1 MKTNGFLQKNARNTY
16 KFVCLPPGTTITFC
30 SIPFFSYIITCIIKT
45 DFYNF
50 LMKSSIEFN
59 KKIRVYY

>member
-1 MKTNGFLQKNARNTY
+1 MAIIRDPGSCDGGST
-16 KFVCLPPGTTITFC
+16 PPGTIYIFVC
-30 SIPFFSYIITCIIKT
+30 IPFFSYIITCIIKT